1 MFKNVLPCY
10 KHKMHLQFILK
21 SGFLAFK
28 AYIRKKLILE
38 RLNIVIIEIF
48 KFQKMHIN
56 MHDGSNI
63 HNTSCFE

>member
-1 MFKNVLPCY
+1 MLQTKNAFAIHFEKSILSTLNL
-10 KHKMHLQFILK
+10 HKE
-21 SGFLAFK
+21 
-28 AYIRKKLILE
+28 KLIFE

-63 HNTSCFE
+63 NNTSCFE